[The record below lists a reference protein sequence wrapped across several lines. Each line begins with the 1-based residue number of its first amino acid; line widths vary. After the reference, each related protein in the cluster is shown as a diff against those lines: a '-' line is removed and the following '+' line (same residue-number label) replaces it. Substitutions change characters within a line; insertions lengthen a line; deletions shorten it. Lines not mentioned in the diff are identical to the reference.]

1 MGKVSL
7 PILKEL
13 EHQARQNISTL
24 NYTAAFAK
32 TSSSCNVT
40 LEKCQH
46 SLKST
51 FKKVKS
57 QIQKG
62 ANPEKAAKRGYQEAC
77 EYLDL
82 WNKTILIQHRVLT
95 CLSKSLARILQREL
109 YSMGNTGLLRHEAEM
124 TLLHP
129 HLGETRR
136 QELTLLAFF
145 LVPVSTC
152 EGGRKLPPQKK
163 APLQTLTVSHPIKIS
178 PFVVPTRGKEAP
190 TVNAPMGQLLTK
202 Q

>member
-1 MGKVSL
+1 MQELNTDFSKICITPKPSGAPVGKVPL

-32 TSSSCNVT
+32 TSSSCNVI

-62 ANPEKAAKRGYQEAC
+62 ASPEKAAKCGYQEAC

-82 WNKTILIQHRVLT
+82 WNKTILIQHRALT
-95 CLSKSLARILQREL
+95 CLSKSLAYILQMEL
-109 YSMGNTGLLRHEAEM
+109 YSMGNTGLLRREAEM

-129 HLGETRR
+129 HLGETRC

-152 EGGRKLPPQKK
+152 EGGRRLPPQKRH
-163 APLQTLTVSHPIKIS
+163 L
-178 PFVVPTRGKEAP
+178 
-190 TVNAPMGQLLTK
+190 
-202 Q
+202 